1 MMKTQIVNV
10 SLPELMLEAADEQ
23 AKRELRSRSEFF
35 REAVRWYLIN
45 NGIWAAPQRALKVS
59 R

>member
-1 MMKTQIVNV
+1 MKTQIVNV
-10 SLPELMLEAADEQ
+10 SLPERMLEAADEQ
-23 AKRELRSRSEFF
+23 AERELRSRSEFF